1 MTTMDREVKQAVLDF
16 FEERAPLPGESEA
29 ERLAVGYLD
38 VGLLGSMAVVELVV
52 TLEDR
57 FGVRFEPEDMQSVDF
72 RTVGGL
78 IEVVSRL
85 RAS

>member
-1 MTTMDREVKQAVLDF
+1 MTTMDRDVKQAVFDF
-16 FEERAPLPGESEA
+16 FEERTPLPGDSEA

-38 VGLLGSMAVVELVV
+38 AGLIESMAVVELVV

-57 FGVRFEPEDMQSVDF
+57 FGVRFEPEDMQSDEF

-78 IEVVSRL
+78 IAVVSRL

>member
-1 MTTMDREVKQAVLDF
+1 MDREVKQAVLDF
-16 FEERAPLPGESEA
+16 FAERAPLPGESEG
-29 ERLAVGYLD
+29 EQLAVAYLD
-38 VGLLGSMAVVELVV
+38 AGLISSMAIVELVV

-57 FGVRFEPEDMQSVDF
+57 FGVRFEPEDMQSEDF

-85 RAS
+85 RAP